1 MSKKTRQILQD
12 INLALAIVALAMAC
26 IALASCGPAV
36 KITAE
41 QRDSVTIH
49 VRDSIRFRDSLILV
63 PVPEGSD
70 KANLPDTDTSYL
82 STGVAES
89 TAYVR
94 DGQLHHSLRNRSE
107 AVIPIEVKI
116 PERIRS
122 EEKGLTRYFKTVER
136 VEVEKELSRW
146 QRFIQSLGYAALAA
160 GAAWLAW
167 KLSKIFGPFS

>member
-1 MSKKTRQILQD
+1 MNKKTRQILQD
-12 INLALAIVALAMAC
+12 INLALAIVALALAC

-82 STGVAES
+82 STGIAES
-89 TAYVR
+89 TAYVK
-94 DGQLHHSLRNRSE
+94 DGQLHHSLRNKSE
-107 AVIPIEVKI
+107 AIIPIKVTI
-116 PERIRS
+116 PERVRT
-122 EEKGLTRYFKTVER
+122 EEKGLTRYLKTVER

-146 QRFIQSLGYAALAA
+146 KSFIMSLGYAVLIAGLA
-160 GAAWLAW
+160 WIIW
-167 KLSKIFGPFS
+167 KLSRLAPFS